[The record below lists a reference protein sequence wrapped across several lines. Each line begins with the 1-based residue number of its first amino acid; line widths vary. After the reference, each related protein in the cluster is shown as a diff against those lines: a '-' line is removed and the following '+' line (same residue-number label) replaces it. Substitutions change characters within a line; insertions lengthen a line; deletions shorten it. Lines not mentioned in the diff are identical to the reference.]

1 MFNRVSLHGRFTAM
15 PELKRTSSGTAVTT
29 FYLAVD
35 DWKSS
40 DEEKKVNFFK
50 CVAWAGTAETI
61 CEHFYKGRPIIV
73 DGKLDSNN
81 YTDKN
86 GNKRTDVFVVVRE
99 IDFCDKKSDEA
110 NQKEFENDLNNV
122 EPPLPF
128 D

>member
-1 MFNRVSLHGRFTAM
+1 MFNRVSLHGRFTAN

-35 DWKSS
+35 DGKT
-40 DEEKKVNFFK
+40 KTNFFK

-61 CEHFYKGRPIIV
+61 CKYFYKGKPIIV
-73 DGKLDSNN
+73 DGRLDSNN

-86 GNKRTDVFVVVRE
+86 GNKRTDVFVVVGE

-110 NQKEFENDLNNV
+110 NQKEFENDLNNI